1 MRGIWGRRRTKD
13 EGRFGGCAET
23 STRGACATRNSRR
36 SLRYPAGLS
45 RVSCFSVGPLFQFAR
60 VTAPKKLLVVDI
72 AALGWNLVRHLP
84 EFQPAQSVWPAIT
97 CAAQASFRTAS
108 NPQQHGIVANGLFF
122 KDLTKVLFWE
132 QSATLVEGPRIW
144 DKFRARGGTV
154 GLMFWQ
160 QSMGENVDLIVTPAP
175 IHKHSGGMIQA
186 CYTQPASLE
195 ARLNEAVG
203 RPFNLMNYWGP
214 LANYKSSD
222 WIVNAVISVM
232 GMPDAAPDLL
242 LSYIPHLDYDLQR
255 HGPDSEEAAKA
266 LDILLGYLTRLKAA
280 CNDFGYDWIF
290 VGDYAIESVK
300 RGAVFPNRALR
311 EAGLFHVRDIR
322 RMAYTDFFTSPAF
335 AVVDHQIAHVYCR
348 DAKAI
353 ESARTCLQALPGV
366 AEVLDREAQ
375 SRRGIAHPRS
385 GDLILAAEDG
395 AWFAYPWFEKT
406 EAPDYASHVDI
417 HNKPGYDPC
426 ELFFGWPPGSVS
438 FDTTK
443 IHGTHGSVGEGFEI
457 AWTSSLAFDSPPT
470 NLLDLAT
477 TTQRWMDTRP

>member
-1 MRGIWGRRRTKD
+1 MD
-13 EGRFGGCAET
+13 
-23 STRGACATRNSRR
+23 
-36 SLRYPAGLS
+36 
-45 RVSCFSVGPLFQFAR
+45 R

-72 AALGWNLVRHLP
+72 AAFGWNLVRHLP
-84 EFQPAQSVWPAIT
+84 EFRPAQSVWPAIT
-97 CAAQASFRTAS
+97 CVAQASFRTAAA
-108 NPQQHGIVANGLFF
+108 PQGHGIVANGLFF

-144 DKFRARGGTV
+144 ERFRARGGKV

-214 LANYKSSD
+214 LASYKSSD
-222 WIVNAVISVM
+222 WIVDAVISVM
-232 GMPDAAPDLL
+232 GAPDIAPDLL

-255 HGPDSEEAAKA
+255 HGPESEEAAKA
-266 LDILLGYLTRLKAA
+266 LDVLLGYLTRLKAA

-290 VGDYAIESVK
+290 VGDYAMEPVK
-300 RGAVFPNRALR
+300 RGAIFPNRALR

-322 RMAYTDFFTSPAF
+322 RMAYTDLFTSPAF

-348 DAKAI
+348 DAQAI
-353 ESARTCLQALPGV
+353 ESAKACLQELPGV
-366 AEVLDREAQ
+366 AAVLARGEQAQ
-375 SRRGIAHPRS
+375 RGIAHHRS
-385 GDLILAAEDG
+385 GDLVLAAENG
-395 AWFAYPWFEKT
+395 AWFAYPWFDKK
-406 EAPDYASHVDI
+406 EAPDYAGHVDI

-438 FDTTK
+438 FDTSK
-443 IHGTHGSVGEGFEI
+443 IHGAHGNVGEGFEV
-457 AWTSSLAFDSPPT
+457 AWTSSLPMDPAPA
-470 NLLDLAT
+470 NLIDLAQAA
-477 TTQRWMDTRP
+477 QRWMDARP

>member
-1 MRGIWGRRRTKD
+1 M
-13 EGRFGGCAET
+13 
-23 STRGACATRNSRR
+23 
-36 SLRYPAGLS
+36 
-45 RVSCFSVGPLFQFAR
+45 AR

-72 AALGWNLVRHLP
+72 AAFGWNLVRHLP
-84 EFQPAQSVWPAIT
+84 EFHPAQSVWPAIT
-97 CAAQASFRTAS
+97 CAAQASFRTAAP
-108 NPQQHGIVANGLFF
+108 PQQHGIVANGLFF

-144 DKFRARGGTV
+144 DGFRARGGKV

-222 WIVNAVISVM
+222 WIVDAVISVM
-232 GMPDAAPDLL
+232 GAPDIAPDLL

-255 HGPDSEEAAKA
+255 HGPESEEAAKS

-290 VGDYAIESVK
+290 VGDYAIEPVK
-300 RGAVFPNRALR
+300 RGAIFPNRALR
-311 EAGLFHVRDIR
+311 AAGLFHVRDIR

-348 DAKAI
+348 DAQAI
-353 ESARTCLQALPGV
+353 ESARACLQALPGV
-366 AEVLDREAQ
+366 AAVLDRGEQAQ
-375 SRRGIAHPRS
+375 RGIAHPRS
-385 GDLILAAEDG
+385 GDLVLAAEEG
-395 AWFAYPWFEKT
+395 AWFAYPWFDKR
-406 EAPDYASHVDI
+406 EAPDYAGHVDI

-438 FDTTK
+438 FDTSK
-443 IHGTHGSVGEGFEI
+443 IRGSHGNVGEGFEV
-457 AWTSSLAFDSPPT
+457 AWTSSLPLEPAPAS
-470 NLLDLAT
+470 LLDLAHA
-477 TTQRWMDTRP
+477 TQRWMEARQ

>member
-1 MRGIWGRRRTKD
+1 M
-13 EGRFGGCAET
+13 
-23 STRGACATRNSRR
+23 
-36 SLRYPAGLS
+36 
-45 RVSCFSVGPLFQFAR
+45 AR
-60 VTAPKKLLVVDI
+60 LTASKKLLVVDI
-72 AALGWNLVRHLP
+72 AAFGWNLVRHLP
-84 EFQPAQSVWPAIT
+84 EFRPAQSVWPAIT
-97 CAAQASFRTAS
+97 CAAQASFRTAAP
-108 NPQQHGIVANGLFF
+108 PQKHGIVANGLFF

-144 DKFRARGGTV
+144 EKFRERGGKV

-232 GMPDAAPDLL
+232 GAPDIAPDLL

-280 CNDFGYDWIF
+280 CSDFGYDWIF

-322 RMAYTDFFTSPAF
+322 HMAYTDFFTSPAF

-348 DAKAI
+348 DAQAI
-353 ESARTCLQALPGV
+353 ESAKACLQALPGV
-366 AEVLDREAQ
+366 AAVLDREGQ
-375 SRRGIAHPRS
+375 SQRGIAHHRS
-385 GDLILAAEDG
+385 GDLVLVAEDG
-395 AWFAYPWFEKT
+395 AWFAYPWFDKK
-406 EAPDYASHVDI
+406 EAPDYAGHVDI

-438 FDTTK
+438 FDTSK
-443 IHGTHGSVGEGFEI
+443 IRGSHGNVGEGFEV
-457 AWTSSLAFDSPPT
+457 AWTSSLPLDPAPAD
-470 NLLDLAT
+470 LLDLARI
-477 TTQRWMDTRP
+477 TQRWMDARS

>member
-1 MRGIWGRRRTKD
+1 
-13 EGRFGGCAET
+13 
-23 STRGACATRNSRR
+23 
-36 SLRYPAGLS
+36 
-45 RVSCFSVGPLFQFAR
+45 
-60 VTAPKKLLVVDI
+60 
-72 AALGWNLVRHLP
+72 
-84 EFQPAQSVWPAIT
+84 VWPAIT
-97 CAAQASFRTAS
+97 CTAQASFRTATE
-108 NPQQHGIVANGLFF
+108 PQQHGLVSNGLFF

-132 QSATLVEGPRIW
+132 QSSTLVEGPRIW
-144 DKFRARGGTV
+144 EKFRARGGKV

-186 CYTQPASLE
+186 CYTKPASLE
-195 ARLNEAVG
+195 AQLNESVG

-222 WIVNAVISVM
+222 WIVDAVISVM
-232 GMPDAAPDLL
+232 GTPETAPDLL
-242 LSYIPHLDYDLQR
+242 LAYIPHLDYDLQR
-255 HGPDSEEAAKA
+255 HGPDSDEARKA
-266 LDILLGYLTRLKAA
+266 LDILLNYLTRLKAA

-290 VGDYAIESVK
+290 VGDYAIEPVK

-311 EAGLFHVRDIR
+311 AAGLFHVRDIR

-335 AVVDHQIAHVYCR
+335 AVVDHQIAHVFCR
-348 DAKAI
+348 DAESI
-353 ESARTCLQALPGV
+353 EGARACLQALPGV

-375 SRRGIAHPRS
+375 AKRGIAHARS
-385 GDLILAAEDG
+385 GDLVLVAEDG
-395 AWFAYPWFEKT
+395 AWFAYPWFDKK

-443 IHGTHGSVGEGFEI
+443 IHGSHGNVGKGFEI
-457 AWTSSLAFDSPPT
+457 AWTSSLPLDPPPA
-470 NLLDLAT
+470 NLLDLAKA
-477 TTQRWMDTRP
+477 TQHWMDSRS